1 MRLDYPKWLAA
12 QQYSEGTQNTQIY
25 RVKKVEECYGDLERH
40 FTNGTY
46 EEIIDSLEY
55 STSDERVNKP
65 NPSKLAFEG
74 NINLRNNLQS
84 YKSAAVRYW
93 EFLKED
99 GLQSRTLEAILPD
112 DQEMPSVVEDFFQQR
127 FSLERDMQASLRRNI
142 KSLDSSLRIID
153 GGDERAVNS
162 GLIDITCE
170 NDEAL
175 VVVEL
180 KAGKADN
187 RAIGQILGYMGDLYE
202 EEGGKLVRGILVA
215 HDFDRRTRAAARV
228 VPTLTLKKYSIEFR
242 FIAEP

>member
-25 RVKKVEECYGDLERH
+25 RVKKVEEYYGDVEQH
-40 FTNGTY
+40 FINGTY
-46 EEIIDSLEY
+46 QEIIDSLEY
-55 STSDERVNKP
+55 SANDERVNKP
-65 NPSKLAFEG
+65 NPSKLTFDG

-84 YKSAAVRYW
+84 YKNAAVRYW
-93 EFLKED
+93 KFLKEN
-99 GLQSRTLEAILPD
+99 GIQSRTLENPSPKGLAPSIED
-112 DQEMPSVVEDFFQQR
+112 DFIQQS
-127 FSLERDMQASLRRNI
+127 FSLERDMQAALRRNI

-180 KAGKADN
+180 KAGKADS

-202 EEGGKLVRGILVA
+202 EEGGKPVRGILVA
-215 HDFDRRTRAAARV
+215 HDFDRRIKAAARV